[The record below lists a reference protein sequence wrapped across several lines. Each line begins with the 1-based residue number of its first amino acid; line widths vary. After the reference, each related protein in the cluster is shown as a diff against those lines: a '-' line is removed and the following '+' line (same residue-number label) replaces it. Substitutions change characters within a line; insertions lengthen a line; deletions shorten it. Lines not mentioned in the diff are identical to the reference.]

1 MPYIT
6 LDTFTAGS
14 LVVAQAQLL
23 GSNPEITA
31 KNLASQ
37 YQASYND
44 NNLDADFIGAK
55 NEIIQWLEIRFPH
68 EGSLSNLASACET
81 LALAISKFEQNGKK
95 RRRSFNGTIFR
106 KNQDRITQ
114 KASRSLEMVILYDTM
129 IGNGII
135 QYSRIR

>member
-1 MPYIT
+1 LPYIT
-6 LDTFTAGS
+6 LDTFTAGA

-44 NNLDADFIGAK
+44 HNLDADFIGAK

-95 RRRSFNGTIFR
+95 RRRFFNGTIFR